1 VTRAPVHSN
10 DATGRPA
17 TQEDPLVEKKM
28 AHEMPIDS
36 TLGEEPILLDDTT
49 LRDGEQT
56 AGVVFSNHEK
66 IRIAKLLD
74 EVGVHQIEAG
84 IPTMGGDERAVIE
97 EIAHLGLKASVLAWN
112 PALTPAIRTSI
123 DCGVDAVAISLA
135 TSDIHIETKL
145 KKSRAWVIDTIK
157 ECVAFAK
164 EQKPDLYVSVNAED
178 ASRTE
183 IGFLIEYAK
192 AAKDEGADRLRFCDT
207 IGVMEPF
214 RTYRL
219 IKHLREETGIDIEM
233 HTHND
238 FGMAVANALAGLH
251 GGAKWV
257 NVTIGGLGERAG
269 NAALEEVVMALK
281 YVEDVEMSI
290 DTKRF
295 RELGEYVAGA
305 AGRTIPVWKSIIGTN
320 MFAHESGIHADG
332 VIKNP
337 KTYEVFSPD
346 EVGLQRQIVV
356 GKHSGSK
363 SLELKF
369 HEYGLPLSHEDAV
382 ELLPRVRSAAV
393 ELKRSLYDKELLYL
407 FNDLM
412 TERAGRAEA

>member
-1 VTRAPVHSN
+1 
-10 DATGRPA
+10 
-17 TQEDPLVEKKM
+17 
-28 AHEMPIDS
+28 MPIDS
-36 TLGEEPILLDDTT
+36 TIGQLPIKLDDTT

-74 EVGVHQIEAG
+74 EIGVHQIEAG

-112 PALTPAIRTSI
+112 PALKPAIKTSI
-123 DCGVDAVAISLA
+123 DCGVDAIAISLA

-145 KKSRAWVIDTIK
+145 KKSRAWVLDTIRD
-157 ECVAFAK
+157 CVSYAK
-164 EQKPDLYVSVNAED
+164 SLDPDIYISVNAED

-183 IGFLIEYAK
+183 IGFLCEYAK
-192 AAKDEGADRLRFCDT
+192 VAKDEGADRMRFCDT

-219 IKHLREETGIDIEM
+219 IKHLREESGLEIEM

-251 GGAKWV
+251 AGATWV
-257 NVTIGGLGERAG
+257 NVTVGGLGERAG

-281 YVEDVEMSI
+281 YVEDVDVPM

-295 RELGEYVAGA
+295 REVGEYVAGA

-337 KTYEVFSPD
+337 KTYEVFPPD
-346 EVGLQRQIVV
+346 EVGLQRQIVI

-363 SLELKF
+363 SIQLKF
-369 HEYGLPLSHEDAV
+369 DEYGIPMTHEEAV
-382 ELLPRVRSAAV
+382 ELLPLVRSAAV
-393 ELKRSLYDKELLYL
+393 ELKRSLFDKELIYIYTD
-407 FNDLM
+407 FKAAKAKSGVVSD
-412 TERAGRAEA
+412 